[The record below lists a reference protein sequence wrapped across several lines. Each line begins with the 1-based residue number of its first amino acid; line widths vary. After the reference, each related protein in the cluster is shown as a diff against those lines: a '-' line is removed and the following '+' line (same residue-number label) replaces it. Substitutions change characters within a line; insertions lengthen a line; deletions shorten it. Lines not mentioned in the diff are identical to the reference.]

1 MKTFNKKGDQGET
14 SLLYGERVP
23 KSHPRCEAYGTIDE
37 AVSALGLARALT
49 QNKKIQDILFQV
61 QKALFIPAA
70 EMAIPEENYLT
81 YAQKNQ
87 VVTEEMVQQL
97 EDVINELESIT
108 EMPKAFIIPGA
119 SISAAA
125 LDLARCM
132 VRKAER
138 RAVRLKEDNLLPNEN
153 ILKYL
158 NRLADM
164 LFTLARYEE
173 AELKEN

>member
-23 KSHPRCEAYGTIDE
+23 KSHPRCEAYGMIDE

-49 QNKKIQDILFQV
+49 QKKKVQGILFQA

-70 EMAIPEENYLT
+70 EMAIPEENYPV

-97 EDVINELESIT
+97 EGIIDELESIT

-119 SISAAA
+119 SSSAAA
-125 LDLARCM
+125 IDLARCM

-173 AELKEN
+173 KDLEEK